1 MAYLNMLNSKISGL
15 INNDSCQSGLTES
28 VYQTLVKE
36 IVGGVLGP
44 GQRIRQA
51 ALAERLGVS
60 RAPISHAL
68 QLLKQSGLV
77 RESGKMGVEVAPVS
91 ANKVRDLYQIRARM
105 DGLAARLAAAR
116 VKFGVL
122 PQADMEG
129 LRQAFQLVLA
139 AAKNTS
145 IAAQVRA
152 DSIFHQRIYDVC
164 GNAEIATTMAP
175 LWSHIE
181 RAMVL
186 VLDVGSE
193 RKKALAEHKSIMDGI
208 VDGRPEDAEQQAF
221 LHATNAGLL
230 IENRLRGVG

>member
-1 MAYLNMLNSKISGL
+1 MLNHLVNNL
-15 INNDSCQSGLTES
+15 IDNDSEQSGLTEA

-36 IVGGVLGP
+36 IVGGELPP
-44 GQRIRQA
+44 GVRIRQA

-60 RAPISHAL
+60 RAPVSHAL

-77 RESGKMGVEVAPVS
+77 QESGKMGVEVAPVS

-122 PQADMEG
+122 PAAEMEA
-129 LRQAFQLVLA
+129 LRQAFQLMLA
-139 AAKNTS
+139 ASKNTS
-145 IAAQVRA
+145 ISAQVRA
-152 DSIFHQRIYDVC
+152 DSVFHQRIYGIC
-164 GNAEIATTMAP
+164 GNAEIAATMAP

-186 VLDVGSE
+186 VLDAVPE
-193 RKKALAEHKSIMDGI
+193 RKKALAEHKLIMDGI
-208 VDGRPEDAEQQAF
+208 TEGRPEEAEQHAF

-230 IENRLRGVG
+230 IENKLRGGG